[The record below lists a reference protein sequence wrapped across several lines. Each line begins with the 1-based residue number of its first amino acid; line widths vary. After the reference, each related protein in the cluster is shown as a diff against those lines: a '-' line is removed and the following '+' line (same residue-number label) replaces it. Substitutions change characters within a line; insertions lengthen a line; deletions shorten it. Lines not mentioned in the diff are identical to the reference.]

1 MRTVYGYCRVSS
13 TEQNLDRQIEAMK
26 AQEIAERNILCDK
39 ASGKNFNR
47 KSWNTLVGTA
57 STAPLLREGDLL
69 VILSLDRLGRNYN
82 EIREQWEL
90 ITKTIGADIKVL
102 DMPLLDT
109 SNESSNLDR
118 RFISDLVLQIL
129 SYTAEKERH
138 NINERQR
145 QGIEVA
151 KSKGIKFGRPSKAYP
166 NGWEEVYKSWKAG
179 KITAVRAMEI
189 LNLKKATFYR
199 LVKKYEI

>member
-13 TEQNLDRQIEAMK
+13 AEQNLDRQIEAMK
-26 AQEIAERNILCDK
+26 AQNINERNILCDK
-39 ASGKNFNR
+39 SSGKNFNR

-109 SNESSNLDR
+109 SSESSSLDK

-145 QGIEVA
+145 QGIEIA
-151 KSKGIKFGRPSKAYP
+151 KSKGVKFGRPSKEYP
-166 NGWEEVYKSWKAG
+166 DNWNEVYKSWKDD
-179 KITAVRAMEI
+179 KITAVQAMES

-199 LVKKYEI
+199 LVKRYEA

>member
-13 TEQNLDRQIEAMK
+13 AEQNLDRQIEAMK
-26 AQEIAERNILCDK
+26 AQNINERNILCDK

-109 SNESSNLDR
+109 SSESSSLDK

-145 QGIEVA
+145 QGIEIA
-151 KSKGIKFGRPSKAYP
+151 KSKGVKFGRPSKEYP
-166 NGWEEVYKSWKAG
+166 DNWNEVCKSWKDD
-179 KITAVRAMEI
+179 KITAVQAMES

-199 LVKKYEI
+199 LVKRYEA

>member
-1 MRTVYGYCRVSS
+1 MIYTASGIS
-13 TEQNLDRQIEAMK
+13 
-26 AQEIAERNILCDK
+26 NILCDK

-109 SNESSNLDR
+109 SSESSSLDK

-145 QGIEVA
+145 QGIEIA
-151 KSKGIKFGRPSKAYP
+151 KSKGVKFGRPSKEYP
-166 NGWEEVYKSWKAG
+166 DNWNEVYKSWKDD
-179 KITAVRAMEI
+179 KITAVQAMES

-199 LVKKYEI
+199 LVKRYEA

>member
-1 MRTVYGYCRVSS
+1 MRIVYGYCRVSS
-13 TEQNLDRQIEAMK
+13 AEQNLDRQIEAMK
-26 AQEIAERNILCDK
+26 AQNINERNILCDK

-109 SNESSNLDR
+109 SSESSSLDK

-145 QGIEVA
+145 QGIEIA
-151 KSKGIKFGRPSKAYP
+151 KSKGVKFGRPSKEYP
-166 NGWEEVYKSWKAG
+166 DNWNEVYKSWKDD
-179 KITAVRAMEI
+179 KITAVQAMES

-199 LVKKYEI
+199 LVKRYEA